1 MAKPENIE
9 TDLDALADRF
19 QTLLNAPYKK
29 ERPPNSI
36 TAAEYAERAGCP
48 RKAASEFL
56 LSAYR
61 KGLARRYRIGQ
72 SYAYVLEDYDATQ

>member
-9 TDLDALADRF
+9 TDLDSLAIKF
-19 QTLLNAPYKK
+19 QALLNAPYKK

-36 TAAEYAERAGCP
+36 TAAEYAERAGCS

-56 LSAYR
+56 LSVYR
-61 KGLARRYRIGQ
+61 AGLARRYRISQ
-72 SYAYVLEDYDATQ
+72 SYAYVLEDYDAT